1 VLTCEKLGHR
11 RLLLHY
17 HILYAFMG
25 VILHQRQL
33 STEQTA
39 MVSLRP
45 HLLKLGLINPL
56 WMRVK
61 LPKHVLVAWGAT

>member
-11 RLLLHY
+11 RLLLHNY
-17 HILYAFMG
+17 IFYAFMG

-61 LPKHVLVAWGAT
+61 LPKHVLVA